1 MISIRRALM
10 ARVESEQEELYPIG
24 TDIINEYIGRG
35 DNWTQHAVINSS
47 GEFVLE
53 PATDSFASDL
63 YIPVDPDYTYQKN
76 DYRVRRFA
84 YYDSNYSFLS
94 SVVYDNATRFDT
106 FPALPSQAK
115 WARIQTGNAANKNG
129 LEITRIA

>member
-1 MISIRRALM
+1 M
-10 ARVESEQEELYPIG
+10 ARRFAMMAQVESKPQELYPIG
-24 TDIINEYIGRG
+24 TDIIEMYIGRG
-35 DNWTQHAVINSS
+35 DNWTQNALIDSS

-53 PATDSFASDL
+53 PETDSFASDL
-63 YIPVDPDYTYQKN
+63 YIPVNPDYTYQKN

-115 WARIQTGNAANKNG
+115 WARIQTGNASNKNG
-129 LEITRIA
+129 LTITRIA